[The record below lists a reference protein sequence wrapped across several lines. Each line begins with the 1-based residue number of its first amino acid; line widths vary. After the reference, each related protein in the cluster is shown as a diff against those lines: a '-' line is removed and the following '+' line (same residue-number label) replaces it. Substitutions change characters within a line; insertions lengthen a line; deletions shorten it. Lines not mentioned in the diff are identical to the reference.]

1 MAKNNCN
8 DRKNKIRIGIVGYGK
23 LGKAC
28 EKIALC
34 DEDIELVGIFSRRNG
49 IVSPF
54 GTKIYNQ
61 SDLFEQSR
69 QDNVCKEENKF
80 DGELDVAVLCVGSQG
95 DLEETAAKIAKR
107 FNTVDC
113 FDNHARMSIHMDR
126 MSKIAREYGRLCYVG
141 TGWDPGIFS
150 LLRACFAC
158 ALKNSKIFTFWGK
171 GVSQGHSEAIRKI
184 DGVLM
189 AKQYT
194 IPKENAMRIARATGE
209 ELSERD
215 KHLREC
221 FVAAKGGADKEN
233 AMRLA
238 RAAEEELSERDKH
251 LRECFVVAKEGAD
264 KEKIEN
270 EIKNMPNYFAG
281 YDTIVHFVDEKYF
294 NEHCKGM
301 EHGGVVIAKGS
312 FEGYDSSCEASLKMQ
327 DNPIFTAGI
336 MIAYAKANARAYKRG
351 DRGVKSVLDIAMS
364 DLLDGEWIDKI
375 KRFV

>member
-8 DRKNKIRIGIVGYGK
+8 DSKNKIRIGIVGYGK

-34 DEDIELVGIFSRRNG
+34 DENIELVGIFSRRNG
-49 IVSPF
+49 IVSTF

-61 SDLFEQSR
+61 NDLFEQSR
-69 QDNVCKEENKF
+69 QDNICKEENKF
-80 DGELDVAVLCVGSQG
+80 NGELDVAVLCVGSQG

-113 FDNHARMSIHMDR
+113 FDTHARMSIHMDR
-126 MSKIAREYGRLCYVG
+126 MSKIAEKYERLCYVG

-209 ELSERD
+209 EL
-215 KHLREC
+215 L
-221 FVAAKGGADKEN
+221 
-233 AMRLA
+233 
-238 RAAEEELSERDKH
+238 ERDKH

-264 KEKIEN
+264 KGKIEN

-312 FEGYDSSCEASLKMQ
+312 FDGYDSSCEASLKMQ

-336 MIAYAKANARAYKRG
+336 MITYAKANARAYKRG